1 MDTFPDPDLAWLVL
15 IPRVRF
21 HPRRTIE
28 RRGANTLP
36 LSGTRQA
43 MWHLSKRRAKKWVMV
58 SLLLVKRLET
68 KSGRR

>member
-1 MDTFPDPDLAWLVL
+1 MDVNPDADLAWRGL

-21 HPRRTIE
+21 YSNWNVE

-43 MWHLSKRRAKKWVMV
+43 MWHLSKRRGEDVGDVVVVV
-58 SLLLVKRLET
+58 SEAP
-68 KSGRR
+68 KSGRM